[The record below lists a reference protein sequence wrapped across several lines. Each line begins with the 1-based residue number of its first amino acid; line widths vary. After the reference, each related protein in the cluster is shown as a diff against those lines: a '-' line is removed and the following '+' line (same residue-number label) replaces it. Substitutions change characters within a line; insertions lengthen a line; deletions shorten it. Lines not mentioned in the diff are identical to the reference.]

1 MNDLVTFLK
10 DLTPLLQ
17 TLLWVMVLLVAVFL
31 LRRELGV
38 LLHAITQRATAG
50 AAIEIGPI
58 KLGELGKQLSVVQSQ
73 VDEIGK
79 KVTQLFLVTMSPA
92 MFANLEKIAS
102 GHFGSF
108 QKSRGLERELYHLR
122 DIGYI
127 EVPSVRGLPRE
138 GPDLSQHVRVTDA
151 GREFVRLR
159 RNIGET

>member
-17 TLLWVMVLLVAVFL
+17 TLLWVMVLVWFFFCGGNWGFFFTPSPAGY
-31 LRRELGV
+31 RRGG
-38 LLHAITQRATAG
+38 HRNRADK
-50 AAIEIGPI
+50 IGRT
-58 KLGELGKQLSVVQSQ
+58 GKTTFRCPVTEG
-73 VDEIGK
+73 DEIGK

-138 GPDLSQHVRVTDA
+138 GPDLS
-151 GREFVRLR
+151 
-159 RNIGET
+159 